1 MPRSN
6 LLPAYFDQKTKSRH
20 DANPRQSSVHA
31 RIREETVSIGQLRI
45 ESKQVEVAAAAA
57 AAAAVRFYALRMKS
71 RKHTHTCVKP
81 DARWTRRKISKY
93 QELI

>member
-1 MPRSN
+1 MPR
-6 LLPAYFDQKTKSRH
+6 LPAYFDHPENEES
-20 DANPRQSSVHA
+20 ANPRQSSVHA

-57 AAAAVRFYALRMKS
+57 AALRFYAFACHELTRAY
-71 RKHTHTCVKP
+71 THICVKP

-93 QELI
+93 QESI